1 MNVKHQMEAA
11 NITVETL
18 MVAMFVNVTK
28 DFS

>member
-1 MNVKHQMEAA
+1 MNVKHQMEAV

-18 MVAMFVNVTK
+18 MVATFVNAAK